1 MTPLEIGLVA
11 FVIGTALL
19 AATLRDLVGAI
30 VAFGAFSLGLA
41 LIWILLAAPDVAL
54 AEAAVGAGVLSVL
67 FVITVAR
74 TTTGPPE
81 AITGSVDDDGEEE
94 TSGYFRSIDR
104 TLLGTILLL
113 AVPLFLVLR
122 ELPDVGTPGAPA
134 VRSTFPD
141 GTLTPYGY
149 YIEHTLVETGF
160 SNAVAAVLVVYRN
173 LDTLGELIVAFA
185 AIAGVLLVLRGGE
198 LQ

>member
-1 MTPLEIGLVA
+1 MTPLEVGLVA

-67 FVITVAR
+67 LVITVAR

-81 AITGSVDDDGEEE
+81 AITGTAEDDGGDEPAKHL
-94 TSGYFRSIDR
+94 RS
-104 TLLGTILLL
+104 TNLPLLGAILFL
-113 AVPLFLVLR
+113 AVPLFLVVR
-122 ELPDVGTPGAPA
+122 ELSDVGAPAAPA
-134 VRSTFPD
+134 VRFTFSD
-141 GTLTPYGY
+141 GTRTPYGY
-149 YIEHTLVETGF
+149 YVEHTLAETGF
-160 SNAVAAVLVVYRN
+160 SNAVAAVLVVYRT

-185 AIAGVLLVLRGGE
+185 AVAGVLLVLRGGE
-198 LQ
+198 LR